1 MLLEAQAANCFSTT
15 FLLKLEGRPLGTFAG
30 RWLSEGLDVGLLERH
45 RLAFQRVGWL
55 GSQFVLEE
63 LPEKQALGRAGR
75 SGLFTSGW
83 DLEVSTG
90 PGRLDRESWFGS
102 AYVFRQDGRELARVD
117 RLGLCTRGWFVDGA
131 GALRP
136 EDLLLIGLVFHVIQQ
151 RAAQHAAAAGHAG
164 S

>member
-1 MLLEAQAANCFSTT
+1 MLLEAQASNCFSTT
-15 FLLKLEGRPLGTFAG
+15 FLLKLEGRPLGTFAS
-30 RWLSEGLDVGLLERH
+30 RWFSESLDVALLERH
-45 RLAFQRVGWL
+45 RLQFLGVGWL

-63 LPEKQALGRAGR
+63 MPERLVLGRAGR
-75 SGLFTSGW
+75 AGVFTNSW

-90 PGRLDRESWFGS
+90 PGRLDRPSWLGS
-102 AYVFRQDGRELARVD
+102 AYVFRQGGGELARVD
-117 RLGLCTRGWFVDGA
+117 RLGVCTRGWFVEGG

-151 RAAQHAAAAGHAG
+151 RAAQHAAAAGHVG